1 MPYRS
6 RKKAN
11 KISDFIPEYLNILNC
26 KNSKILVAYFTASGI
41 TGGMAHNIADCVN
54 ADLYEIEP
62 KYCYTREDISY
73 WESRA
78 CRAAA
83 EMYDENCRPELAD
96 FEADIASYDT
106 IALCF
111 PIWCCSAPKIIN
123 SFLESY
129 DFSGKRIVL
138 YATSDRDGFEK
149 AYEAV
154 KGSVNDDVKISEG
167 AVKICC
173 EDENGEIKEVKTIIY
188 N

>member
-1 MPYRS
+1 MPYKS
-6 RKKAN
+6 RKTAN
-11 KISDFIPEYLNILNC
+11 KTSGFIPEYLDILNY
-26 KNSKILVAYFTASGI
+26 KSSKILVAYFTASGI
-41 TGGMAHNIADCVN
+41 TGGMAHKIADLIN

-83 EMYDENCRPELAD
+83 EMYDKSCRPELAD
-96 FEADIASYDT
+96 FDEEISSYDT

-149 AYEAV
+149 ACEDL
-154 KGSVNDDVKISEG
+154 KSSVNDDVKILRG